1 MRGGV
6 FNQCSLGCGID
17 IVVYRWHAY
26 HFVSVIPKKALGAG
40 KGGGGGGSHH
50 KFMNTNFAFHESRN
64 KIVYL
69 NLATCL
75 GVLCLAINSLLKCEV
90 TSNTQKW
97 N

>member
-40 KGGGGGGSHH
+40 KGGGGGSSHDN
-50 KFMNTNFAFHESRN
+50 FMNS
-64 KIVYL
+64 
-69 NLATCL
+69 
-75 GVLCLAINSLLKCEV
+75 
-90 TSNTQKW
+90 
-97 N
+97 

>member
-40 KGGGGGGSHH
+40 KGGGGGSSHH
-50 KFMNTNFAFHESRN
+50 KFMNS
-64 KIVYL
+64 
-69 NLATCL
+69 
-75 GVLCLAINSLLKCEV
+75 
-90 TSNTQKW
+90 
-97 N
+97 

>member
-17 IVVYRWHAY
+17 IVVYPWHAY

-40 KGGGGGGSHH
+40 KGGGGSSHH
-50 KFMNTNFAFHESRN
+50 KFMNTNFAFHESQN

-69 NLATCL
+69 NAATCL
-75 GVLCLAINSLLKCEV
+75 GDLCLAINSLLKCEV
-90 TSNTQKW
+90 TSKTQK
-97 N
+97 

>member
-17 IVVYRWHAY
+17 IVVYPWHAY
-26 HFVSVIPKKALGAG
+26 HFFVSVIPKKALGAG
-40 KGGGGGGSHH
+40 KGGGSHH

-90 TSNTQKW
+90 TSNTQK
-97 N
+97 

>member
-1 MRGGV
+1 MWYRYRGL
-6 FNQCSLGCGID
+6 SLACLS
-17 IVVYRWHAY
+17 
-26 HFVSVIPKKALGAG
+26 FVSVIPKKALGAG
-40 KGGGGGGSHH
+40 KGGRGGGWSHH

-90 TSNTQKW
+90 TSNTQK
-97 N
+97 